1 MPKQY
6 VYTSTLPMELKE
18 DLEVYATRHKVSK
31 NKVIEKALKNF
42 LMEERKKLYA
52 ETFKKANNDPEM
64 IAMADWGLDDYL
76 KQLKQLEK

>member
-42 LMEERKKLYA
+42 LMEERKKIYA

>member
-1 MPKQY
+1 MSKQY

-64 IAMADWGLDDYL
+64 IAMADWGMEDYL
-76 KQLKQLEK
+76 KQLKQLKK

>member
-42 LMEERKKLYA
+42 LMEERKKVYA
-52 ETFKKANNDPEM
+52 ETFKKANRDPEM
-64 IAMADWGLDDYL
+64 IAMADWGMEDYL